1 MPSGSDSEPPK
12 KKPMTGAERVKL
24 HRQKRAE
31 MKKQSESTEGDEC
44 KRSQSSPPLMKK
56 PMTPAERMRAYR
68 AKQTAEQTDHRQELD
83 SQRVRQRRSAE
94 TGEQTE
100 HRQE

>member
-1 MPSGSDSEPPK
+1 MADEVCSQSTPPVLTDDEDEMDSRQASGSDSEPPK

-44 KRSQSSPPLMKK
+44 KRTQSSPPLMKK
-56 PMTPAERMRAYR
+56 PMTPAERKRASR
-68 AKQTAEQTDHRQELD
+68 ARETAD
-83 SQRVRQRRSAE
+83 
-94 TGEQTE
+94 QTE
-100 HRQE
+100 L

>member
-1 MPSGSDSEPPK
+1 MSDEVCSQSTPPLLTDNEDEDEMDSRQASGLDSEPPK

-31 MKKQSESTEGDEC
+31 MKKQIESTETDES

-56 PMTPAERMRAYR
+56 PMTPAERMRA
-68 AKQTAEQTDHRQELD
+68 
-83 SQRVRQRRSAE
+83 
-94 TGEQTE
+94 
-100 HRQE
+100 